1 MTQRMPSER
10 PMNAGVRGTQ
20 APMVAAVAGKVRE
33 NDDVVT
39 LKLAAEHSDTAN
51 FEPGQFN
58 MLYVPGVGEAA
69 ISISDL
75 ADKKGRIIHTVRNAG
90 ATSRALT
97 RLKKG
102 DRLGLRGP
110 FGAGWPVKRAKG
122 RNVIVMAGGIGL
134 APLRPLI
141 RHFLSARADYGSI
154 TLLYGARTPDAILF
168 ERDLR
173 RWAEDTSIGVRITV
187 DAAGPDW
194 TGNVGLITS
203 LLDRGPIDH
212 GDAIAFI
219 CGPEIMMRCCAD
231 ALCDAGLRRDAVWL
245 SMERNMKCAVG
256 HCGHCQF
263 GPAFVCKDGPVFRY
277 DRIRSNLFV
286 KEL

>member
-1 MTQRMPSER
+1 MTQGMPPET
-10 PMNAGVRGTQ
+10 PIHAGVRGTQ
-20 APMVAAVAGKVRE
+20 APIVAAVSGRVRE
-33 NDDVVT
+33 IDDVVT
-39 LKLAAEHSDTAN
+39 LKLIAPNDDAAN

-75 ADKKGRIIHTVRNAG
+75 VDKQGRIIHTVRNAG

-97 RLKKG
+97 QLKKG

-110 FGAGWPVKRAKG
+110 FGAGWPIQQAKG
-122 RNVIVMAGGIGL
+122 RNVIVIAGGIGL
-134 APLRPLI
+134 APLRPLVNHL
-141 RHFLSARADYGSI
+141 RRARADYGSV
-154 TLLYGARTPDAILF
+154 TLLFGARTPDAILF

-173 RWAEDTSIGVRITV
+173 RWGDDPGLEVRVTV
-187 DAAGPDW
+187 DAAAPDW

-203 LLDRGPIDH
+203 LLDRGQIDH
-212 GDAIAFI
+212 DGAVAFI
-219 CGPEIMMRCCAD
+219 CGPEIMMRCSAD
-231 ALCDAGLRRDAVWL
+231 ALCDAGLRQDAVWL
-245 SMERNMKCAVG
+245 SIERNMKCALG